1 MVLTLISEDAG
12 RIPADSREYAKGR
25 LRNADKEVAQFGREI
40 LRDFAKIL
48 SAEVPEFLVLYD
60 DLLRKEIQYNREE

>member
-1 MVLTLISEDAG
+1 MVLKLISEDAE
-12 RIPADSREYAKGR
+12 RVPEDSREYAKSR

-40 LRDFAKIL
+40 LRDYAKIL
-48 SAEVPEFLVLYD
+48 STEVPEFLVVYD